1 MNTEKT
7 NLEQGQPALSK
18 GDVMGWRFLPEMP
31 EEKKEVL
38 VAFKWFNIPVQA
50 YWDGETW
57 KASFEVRDVM
67 KDGYCNDSALCM
79 QEDIYAWM
87 ELPVKPACP

>member
-1 MNTEKT
+1 MNEEQNINKT
-7 NLEQGQPALSK
+7 QQPAFLQAA
-18 GDVMGWRFLPEMP
+18 VMGWRFLPEMP
-31 EEKKEVL
+31 EENKEVL
-38 VAFKWFNIPVQA
+38 VAFKWFDIPVQA
-50 YWDGETW
+50 YWDGKTW

-67 KDGYCNDSALCM
+67 KDGYCNDSTLCM